1 MGREIRENLD
11 LAKNFLLYGIEDSL
25 VWNVDM
31 YVHNG
36 RPFGYVWTRIQDLM
50 EEHEIKITEL
60 KEQLQAIE
68 QQKMVFQYFT

>member
-1 MGREIRENLD
+1 
-11 LAKNFLLYGIEDSL
+11 
-25 VWNVDM
+25 
-31 YVHNG
+31 
-36 RPFGYVWTRIQDLM
+36 M